1 MKTQFWLHKKISY
14 MIKIRMDNREISY
27 KCSSL
32 KHVYSININHIF
44 ISKNIFY
51 KLDLDLLSSENAFH
65 SRVNG
70 VPISF
75 HEFKYMAALYLSS
88 KNGE

>member
-1 MKTQFWLHKKISY
+1 
-14 MIKIRMDNREISY
+14 MDNREAVTFILISY

-44 ISKNIFY
+44 ISKNIF
-51 KLDLDLLSSENAFH
+51 LDLDLLSSENAFH

-88 KNGE
+88 KNKE